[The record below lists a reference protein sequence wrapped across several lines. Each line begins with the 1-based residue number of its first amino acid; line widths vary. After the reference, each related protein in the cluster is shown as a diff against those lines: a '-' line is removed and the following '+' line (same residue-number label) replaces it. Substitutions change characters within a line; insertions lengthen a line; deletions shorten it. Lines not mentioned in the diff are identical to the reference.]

1 MFRGLNRL
9 ATRYKLI
16 HNYLLLKPG
25 LYHHKLTHHA
35 GVFMFQNVAVEHVR
49 VNWV

>member
-16 HNYLLLKPG
+16 RNYLLLRISA
-25 LYHHKLTHHA
+25 YITT
-35 GVFMFQNVAVEHVR
+35 N
-49 VNWV
+49 

>member
-16 HNYLLLKPG
+16 HNYLLLRISA
-25 LYHHKLTHHA
+25 YITT
-35 GVFMFQNVAVEHVR
+35 N
-49 VNWV
+49 

>member
-16 HNYLLLKPG
+16 CNYLLLRISA
-25 LYHHKLTHHA
+25 YITT
-35 GVFMFQNVAVEHVR
+35 N
-49 VNWV
+49 